1 MTAIATQLGRSLP
14 DQLDESEFGRIRL
27 LAHEWA
33 GINIEEQQR
42 AMLYS
47 RFCRRLRDLGLAN
60 FGEYID
66 YATHHEN
73 VEREFFVNTVT
84 TNLTYFFRE
93 PHHFDHLTH
102 EAAPALLNERP
113 ANTPLRIWS
122 AACSSGQEPYSIAIA
137 LANSNLLEKSKTRIL
152 STDIN
157 TKMVARTRSGV
168 FHVDELRGLSPQD
181 SARWFTRDD
190 QHLIAK
196 DELRQLI
203 LCNPLNLFG
212 QWPFSVRVD
221 VIFCRNALIYFNR
234 DMQIQLINRFART
247 QQPGGY
253 LYLGHSEVI
262 RGIEKHY
269 ERIENTVYRRIP

>member
-1 MTAIATQLGRSLP
+1 VTAIATQLGRSLP
-14 DQLDESEFGRIRL
+14 DQLDEAEFSRIRL
-27 LAHEWA
+27 LALDWA
-33 GINIEEQQR
+33 GINLEEQQR

-73 VEREFFVNTVT
+73 IEREFFVNTVT

-93 PHHFDHLTH
+93 PHHFEHLTN
-102 EAAPALLNERP
+102 EAVPALLNGRQ
-113 ANTPLRIWS
+113 AGTPLRIWS

-137 LANSNLLEKSKTRIL
+137 LANRNLLENSQTRIL

-157 TKMVARTRSGV
+157 TKMVART
-168 FHVDELRGLSPQD
+168 
-181 SARWFTRDD
+181 
-190 QHLIAK
+190 
-196 DELRQLI
+196 
-203 LCNPLNLFG
+203 
-212 QWPFSVRVD
+212 
-221 VIFCRNALIYFNR
+221 ALIYFNR
-234 DMQIQLINRFART
+234 DMQIQLINRFARI
-247 QQPGGY
+247 QNPGGF

-262 RGIEKHY
+262 RGIERHY